1 MNTIRT
7 DEHIFIVDYN
17 DESSEIFNY
26 DQVDVERINAISIL
40 RNRKF
45 VRIPIEDFL
54 NKNF

>member
-1 MNTIRT
+1 MNTIKT

-45 VRIPIEDFL
+45 VRISIEDFL